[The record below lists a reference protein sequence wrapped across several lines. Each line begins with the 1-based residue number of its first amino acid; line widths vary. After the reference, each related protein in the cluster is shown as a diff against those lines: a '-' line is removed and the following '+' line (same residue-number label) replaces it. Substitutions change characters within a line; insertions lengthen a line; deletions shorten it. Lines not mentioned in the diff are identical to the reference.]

1 MPKLTSCISP
11 SNYFWPPREVG
22 FALHTDRLAFAGL
35 RHGCADNAR
44 DGSDYLAHI
53 HEFANSIRMG
63 NYLAV
68 DNLARNSIGTCI
80 RYKK

>member
-1 MPKLTSCISP
+1 LTMPKLTSCISP

-44 DGSDYLAHI
+44 GGSDNLARI

-63 NYLAV
+63 
-68 DNLARNSIGTCI
+68 TT
-80 RYKK
+80 

>member
-44 DGSDYLAHI
+44 DGSDYLARI

-63 NYLAV
+63 
-68 DNLARNSIGTCI
+68 TT
-80 RYKK
+80 